1 LREARPQGRDS
12 QQHGGRGKPLFAD
25 EWTGFWD
32 AAEEIGIPI
41 HVHLSVGG
49 VCRYHLWVQF
59 EKKREGEAKNVI
71 LCAFGAHYDIKQ
83 VVVVDT
89 DVDVHD
95 PAEIEWAIA
104 TRFQA
109 DRDLVVIEGAQGSP
123 LDPST
128 TVGQA
133 IGHGARRFL
142 PTVGALLIL
151 FACLAIVVIPLI
163 FVLIYAG
170 VLAVPVQGQPPP
182 PSFTMF
188 ALFLA
193 LASLAFSVKFMM
205 AVPISTAEQ
214 VGPLDTLKRSWRLTG
229 GNYWRLLA
237 FLALLL
243 VAAVFLLA
251 AAQFVGGIAAQLLA
265 GRITP
270 FSLGA
275 LILALLQALASA
287 TATTLFA
294 VMLARIYLQ
303 LVGGP
308 APQASV
314 PSSGT

>member
-1 LREARPQGRDS
+1 MAQLSLSSAWDETRAIFARDGGLLIAVALAMLVLPETVVGLITPGGSAMSLLGRCVW
-12 QQHGGRGKPLFAD
+12 L
-25 EWTGFWD
+25 
-32 AAEEIGIPI
+32 IGA
-41 HVHLSVGG
+41 LVGLIG
-49 VCRYHLWVQF
+49 Q
-59 EKKREGEAKNVI
+59 
-71 LCAFGAHYDIKQ
+71 
-83 VVVVDT
+83 
-89 DVDVHD
+89 
-95 PAEIEWAIA
+95 IA
-104 TRFQA
+104 
-109 DRDLVVIEGAQGSP
+109 LVRLALG
-123 LDPST
+123 PST

-214 VGPLDTLKRSWRLTG
+214 VGPLDILKRSWRLTG